1 MKINVAHFLGDARL
15 VHSTSQGRRAVFMG
29 AIEINGEKITDI
41 TTEVEVGVGDVIK
54 IGKRE
59 IKITQEMLQR

>member
-1 MKINVAHFLGDARL
+1 MKINVAKFLSDTRQ
-15 VHSTSQGRRAVFMG
+15 VVSMSQGRRAVCMG

-41 TTEVEVGVGDVIK
+41 TTEVEVEIGDVIK

-59 IKITQEMLQR
+59 ITITQEMLRL